1 MIAYKKRHLKI
12 ETEKIKH
19 RVGFY
24 RLVLIG
30 NKKWSNIMG
39 KNH

>member
-1 MIAYKKRHLKI
+1 MIALKKRHLKVK
-12 ETEKIKH
+12 TEKIKH

-24 RLVLIG
+24 RSELIG
-30 NKKWSNIMG
+30 NEKWSNIMG